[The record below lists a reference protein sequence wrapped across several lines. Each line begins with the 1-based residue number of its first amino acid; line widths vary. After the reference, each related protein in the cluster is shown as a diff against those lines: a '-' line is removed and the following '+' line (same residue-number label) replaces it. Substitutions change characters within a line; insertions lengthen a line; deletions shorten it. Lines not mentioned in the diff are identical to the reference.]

1 VYLHTFGSDIKFNP
15 HFHVLITAG
24 GLRLDKKKWKITFK
38 NYNWISTLLKSVPDN
53 FLMPEAHLFILLLDL
68 NYVEAGLKKRWRFNV
83 INGIIK
89 ANNENK
95 LRMPILSK
103 TNKLLNIRAV
113 VSVISKLCWYIF
125 IGTRLTEA
133 RISIKYIGRYTKRPV
148 IAETR
153 ILNVSDR
160 WVIFRF
166 KDYAEGGKSS
176 VKKMGLFTFIKY
188 LI

>member
-1 VYLHTFGSDIKFNP
+1 
-15 HFHVLITAG
+15 
-24 GLRLDKKKWKITFK
+24 
-38 NYNWISTLLKSVPDN
+38 
-53 FLMPEAHLFILLLDL
+53 MPEAHLFILLLDL

-133 RISIKYIGRYTKRPV
+133 RI
-148 IAETR
+148 
-153 ILNVSDR
+153 ILN
-160 WVIFRF
+160 
-166 KDYAEGGKSS
+166 S
-176 VKKMGLFTFIKY
+176 VEFQF
-188 LI
+188 

>member
-1 VYLHTFGSDIKFNP
+1 M
-15 HFHVLITAG
+15 
-24 GLRLDKKKWKITFK
+24 
-38 NYNWISTLLKSVPDN
+38 LKSAPDN

-133 RISIKYIGRYTKRPV
+133 RI
-148 IAETR
+148 
-153 ILNVSDR
+153 ILN
-160 WVIFRF
+160 
-166 KDYAEGGKSS
+166 S
-176 VKKMGLFTFIKY
+176 VEFQF
-188 LI
+188 

>member
-38 NYNWISTLLKSVPDN
+38 NYNWISTLLKSAPDN

-103 TNKLLNIRAV
+103 TNKLLNIRC
-113 VSVISKLCWYIF
+113 STSFELQ
-125 IGTRLTEA
+125 L
-133 RISIKYIGRYTKRPV
+133 
-148 IAETR
+148 
-153 ILNVSDR
+153 
-160 WVIFRF
+160 
-166 KDYAEGGKSS
+166 
-176 VKKMGLFTFIKY
+176 
-188 LI
+188 